1 MLYIKK
7 GKEPSS
13 LTSYKKGKFAYFDG
27 CNKEDIRKHLLDEQ
41 GKLCAYCMRRID
53 ENHMKIEH
61 WYPEDRLTESQKLD
75 YKNMFGVCGG
85 HIDGQKGKWDTC
97 DTHKGNQ
104 ILTINPQNIQQI
116 REIKYRTKS
125 GEIYSDNP
133 AINKDLNE
141 TLNLNSE
148 GHLLKQNRKAVLDS
162 VIVALGHEK
171 QKGNWNYKMLQTMK
185 QKYSRRDTEG
195 KKREYAGIVL
205 WYLDK
210 KINSIE
216 GKRK

>member
-75 YKNMFGVCGG
+75 YKNMFRVCEG
-85 HIDGQKGKWDTC
+85 HIDG
-97 DTHKGNQ
+97 
-104 ILTINPQNIQQI
+104 
-116 REIKYRTKS
+116 
-125 GEIYSDNP
+125 
-133 AINKDLNE
+133 
-141 TLNLNSE
+141 
-148 GHLLKQNRKAVLDS
+148 
-162 VIVALGHEK
+162 

>member
-1 MLYIKK
+1 M
-7 GKEPSS
+7 
-13 LTSYKKGKFAYFDG
+13 
-27 CNKEDIRKHLLDEQ
+27 
-41 GKLCAYCMRRID
+41 CAYCMRRID

-61 WYPEDRLTESQKLD
+61 WYPEDRLTESQKMD
-75 YKNMFGVCGG
+75 YKNMFGVCEG

-185 QKYSRRDTEG
+185 QKYSRVIQKERNESMQG
-195 KKREYAGIVL
+195 LFSGI
-205 WYLDK
+205 WIK